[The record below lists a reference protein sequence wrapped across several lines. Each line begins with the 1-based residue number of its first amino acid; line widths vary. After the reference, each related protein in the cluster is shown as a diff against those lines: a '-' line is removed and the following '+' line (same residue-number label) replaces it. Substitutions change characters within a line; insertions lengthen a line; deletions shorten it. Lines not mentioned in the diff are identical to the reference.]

1 MAVVQNEFDIVISRA
16 RKIRCDSTRPI
27 CDNCVRRSHG
37 CEYDEKPR
45 RRGPDK
51 RPGTRQRSC
60 KKRPT
65 DGSIPS
71 PKRQKA
77 TTERLSEKDQQSNL
91 ESSPDSRPLDHY
103 SPKFYANLTP
113 GTHAS
118 ASNPRSIESNS
129 HSKVCQPFLV
139 IPVLCLMITWFSTS
153 WLLRIVGNHRMYTTK
168 VPTQILLFLPI
179 RHDFPPP
186 IYRYP
191 TQYNS
196 CSSYT

>member
-1 MAVVQNEFDIVISRA
+1 MVSRKCGSRSDKSDTIISRA

-65 DGSIPS
+65 DGSLPS

-77 TTERLSEKDQQSNL
+77 TAERLSEKDQQSNTRDVL
-91 ESSPDSRPLDHY
+91 ESSPDSQTLDHY
-103 SPKFYANLTP
+103 SPKFYSNLNSA
-113 GTHAS
+113 THTHPS
-118 ASNPRSIESNS
+118 AGNPRSTEPNS
-129 HSKVCQPFLV
+129 HSKVRQLLSSLQEPPL
-139 IPVLCLMITWFSTS
+139 LM
-153 WLLRIVGNHRMYTTK
+153 TT
-168 VPTQILLFLPI
+168 
-179 RHDFPPP
+179 
-186 IYRYP
+186 
-191 TQYNS
+191 
-196 CSSYT
+196 